1 MMVKWIQYFQDLQK
15 QLALGCKISMPS
27 IEYGDIIYQSAEF
40 MGRRWLVTNFRGE
53 FDVFVE
59 NIIGPDR
66 YERLFAAAF
75 TSKDRAV
82 GFAVEMFLVC
92 CGRLR
97 RSNRHNLAKI
107 PE

>member
-1 MMVKWIQYFQDLQK
+1 MVKWLQYFQDLKK
-15 QLALGCKISMPS
+15 QLALGCKISMLP
-27 IEYGDIIYQSAEF
+27 IEYGEIIYQSAEF
-40 MGRRWLVTNFRGE
+40 MGRRWLVTNFQGE

-59 NIIGPDR
+59 NIISPGRCD
-66 YERLFAAAF
+66 RLFAAAF

-97 RSNRHNLAKI
+97 RSNRYSLTKI